1 VSGIDQTARA
11 VASACAEEM
20 VVPRQKIVAI
30 VDDDP
35 GFLEAVGRLVRARGF
50 EVRSLP
56 SAEAFLGSAARREAD
71 CLLLDIQ
78 LGGMSGL
85 DLRNQLAASGC
96 AMPVIFMTALE
107 EEGVR
112 QQALDAG
119 CVEYLRKPVPSHRLF
134 AAIEKA
140 IG

>member
-1 VSGIDQTARA
+1 
-11 VASACAEEM
+11 M
-20 VVPRQKIVAI
+20 VMPPRQKIVAI
-30 VDDDP
+30 VDDDA
-35 GFLEAVGRLVRARGF
+35 GFLEAIGRLVRARGF
-50 EVRSLP
+50 EVRSSP
-56 SAEAFLGSAARREAD
+56 SGEAFLGSAARREAD

-85 DLRNQLAASGC
+85 DLRNRLAASGS

-107 EEGVR
+107 GEGIR
-112 QQALDAG
+112 QKALGAG
-119 CVEYLRKPVPSHRLF
+119 CIECLRKPIPAQLLF